1 MKKEI
6 VISKIR
12 ELRGRNP
19 YEILGF
25 TSSFVGLLRKRPELL
40 RKLVEQHKAYLLA
53 ILHPDVVKEE
63 DKKIAEELSKIINEA
78 YSRIKD
84 RFEGEDLIEQYM
96 LSRDL
101 EIKYLQERIDDLER
115 ENRVIKRD
123 NERLKEEISNY
134 RLSISKLIEAL
145 LSFSKNIGEINKEI
159 PCLIVADYL
168 NYKTI
173 YFVNEDRILYEIIGK
188 KRIKEKKV
196 GYHIEDTLKKLVF
209 FERTCKIRRVGI
221 ILGSIKRV
229 DKNRII
235 FTFDNFIEIKDFLG
249 SIDLNLKNNYIVVL
263 VAVGYNDKTKR
274 YFAIFDFIKVEKII
288 KIEKVYQRI

>member
-40 RKLVEQHKAYLLA
+40 RKLAEQHRAYLLA

-196 GYHIEDTLKKLVF
+196 GYHIEDTLKRLVF
-209 FERTCKIRRVGI
+209 FEGTCKIRRVGI